1 MAFASAGLSKPRV
14 NVQWLLFCVHVKP
27 DDGFID
33 IGQVKSYMFKMD
45 LLLKKN
51 SNSLAASWN
60 CIEFSVLQGY

>member
-1 MAFASAGLSKPRV
+1 M
-14 NVQWLLFCVHVKP
+14 QWLLFCVHVKP